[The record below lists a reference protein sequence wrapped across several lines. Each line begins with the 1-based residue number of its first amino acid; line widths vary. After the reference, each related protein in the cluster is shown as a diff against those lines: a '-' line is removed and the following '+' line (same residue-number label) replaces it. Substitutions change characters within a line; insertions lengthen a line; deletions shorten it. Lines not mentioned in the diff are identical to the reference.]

1 MMQMQDKERQADT
14 VGTPEVNQPPV
25 PEDDGTLY
33 PVEVDGQ
40 VMQLTL
46 TQLIDAARKGLQQAN
61 GEVRRDQ
68 AADSVPE
75 GETYRSFL
83 HEYPDI
89 RPTDIPPEVWDA
101 ANQSGDL
108 LGAYRAY
115 EIKKLREELEEY
127 RKNEQN
133 RRMDIGSARSD
144 GENTTTDPIIL
155 ALMGK
160 G

>member
-1 MMQMQDKERQADT
+1 MQDKERQNHT
-14 VGTPEVNQPPV
+14 VNSGALEVSKPPM

-46 TQLIDAARKGLQQAN
+46 TQLINAARKGLQQAN

-68 AADSVPE
+68 AVSSVPE

-89 RPTDIPPEVWDA
+89 RPTEIPPEVWDA

-133 RRMDIGSARSD
+133 RRMDVGSARSD